1 MKLIHCGDI
10 HLDSKMKTSLSRELA
25 KERRSEILLTFSKMV
40 EFAASNDVK
49 VILIAGDLFD
59 TDMVTKNTKNVVRKA
74 ILDNPQIDFLYLKG
88 NHDKENFLGDFET
101 LPENLKLFGEKW
113 CSYDYGDL
121 SITGVE
127 LSPINRN
134 GIYGT
139 LKLERD
145 RLNIVV
151 LHGQDSPYAGKD
163 DAETIPMTELR
174 NKNID
179 YLALGHIHKYK
190 TETLDSRGTYC
201 YCGCLEGRGFDE
213 CGPKGF
219 VLLDT
224 EKGSIEHLFMPFA
237 RRTFSE
243 IQVDISGAGTT
254 VQVADAMNQELANLP
269 RDGFVKIVL
278 VGRVD
283 LDAERNLGYLKKKYD
298 DLYYSVRISDQT
310 KLTINAESLKYDVS
324 LKGEFI
330 RYVISQNFPEDKEKG
345 VIEAGLKALAGEEL
359 EL

>member
-10 HLDSKMKTSLSRELA
+10 HLDSKMKTSLSRDLA
-25 KERRSEILLTFSKMV
+25 KERRNEILLTFSKMV
-40 EFAASNDVK
+40 EYAASNDVK
-49 VILIAGDLFD
+49 VIMIAGDLFD
-59 TDMVTKNTKNVVRKA
+59 TDMVTKNTKNVVRNA
-74 ILDNPQIDFLYLKG
+74 ILNHPQIDFLYLKG

-101 LPENLKLFGEKW
+101 IPENLKLFGENW
-113 CSYDYGDL
+113 CSYDYDDV

-127 LSPINRN
+127 LSPINKN

-145 RLNIVV
+145 RLNIVL

-163 DAETIPMTELR
+163 DAETIPMAELR

-179 YLALGHIHKYK
+179 YLALGHIHTYK
-190 TETLDSRGTYC
+190 TETLDSRGIYC

-219 VLLDT
+219 VVLDT
-224 EKGSIEHLFMPFA
+224 DKGSISHEFMPFA
-237 RRTFSE
+237 LRTFNE
-243 IQVDISGAGTT
+243 IQVDISGASTT
-254 VQVADAMNQELANLP
+254 VEVDDMISPVLGTVP
-269 RDGFVKIVL
+269 KDGFVKLIL

-283 LDAERNLGYLKKKYD
+283 LDSERNLEYLKQKYNGS
-298 DLYYSVRISDQT
+298 YYSVRITDQT

-345 VIEAGLKALAGEEL
+345 VIEAGLKALAGEEV